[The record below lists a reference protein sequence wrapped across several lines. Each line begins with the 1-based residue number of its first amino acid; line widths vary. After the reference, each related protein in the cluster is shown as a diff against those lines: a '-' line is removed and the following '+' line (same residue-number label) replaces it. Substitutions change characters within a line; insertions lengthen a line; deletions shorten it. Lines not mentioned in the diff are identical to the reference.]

1 VSRNAFLTRSLAFPL
16 ARPRS
21 KGAMVAQVPMAPG
34 QFYAKRFA
42 IYSALGVPRIKLE
55 TWRLSVSGLVENE
68 LNLSFEEL
76 QRLPQVK
83 LTRDFH
89 CVTRWSIK
97 DVAWEGVRFREL
109 ARLAKVRSEAKWVM
123 FHCVD
128 GYTTPVPLEDA
139 MAEDSMI
146 AFKMN
151 GEPIPVEQGFPAR
164 PFIPHLYV
172 WKSAKWLTKVEFI
185 QNYEDGYWEAR
196 GYHERGSV
204 SEEERLKERKRE

>member
-1 VSRNAFLTRSLAFPL
+1 
-16 ARPRS
+16 
-21 KGAMVAQVPMAPG
+21 MVAQIPMAPG

-55 TWRLSVSGLVENE
+55 TWRLLVSGLVENE
-68 LNLSFEEL
+68 LNLPLEEL
-76 QRLPQVK
+76 QRLLQVR

-89 CVTRWSIK
+89 CVTQWSIK
-97 DVAWEGVRFREL
+97 DVAWEGVQFREL
-109 ARLAKVRSEAKWVM
+109 ARLAKVRAEASWVM
-123 FHCVD
+123 FHCAD

-146 AFKMN
+146 ALKMN
-151 GEPIPVEQGFPAR
+151 GEPLPVEQGFPAR

-172 WKSAKWLTKVEFI
+172 WKSAKWLTKIEFI
-185 QNYEDGYWEAR
+185 RNYRDGYWEAR

-204 SEEERLKERKRE
+204 SNEERLKERKRE

>member
-1 VSRNAFLTRSLAFPL
+1 
-16 ARPRS
+16 
-21 KGAMVAQVPMAPG
+21 MVAQIPIAPG

-68 LNLSFEEL
+68 LSLSFEEL
-76 QRLPQVK
+76 QHLPQVR

-89 CVTRWSIK
+89 CVTQWSIK

-109 ARLAKVRSEAKWVM
+109 ARLARVRPEAEWVM
-123 FHCVD
+123 FHCAD
-128 GYTTPVPLEDA
+128 GYTTPVPLVDA

-151 GEPIPVEQGFPAR
+151 GEAIPVEQGFPVR
-164 PFIPHLYV
+164 PLIPHLYV
-172 WKSAKWLTKVEFI
+172 WKSAKWLTKIEFMLS
-185 QNYEDGYWEAR
+185 YEDGYWEAR
-196 GYHERGSV
+196 GYHERGNV
-204 SEEERLKERKRE
+204 SKEERFKDRKQV

>member
-1 VSRNAFLTRSLAFPL
+1 
-16 ARPRS
+16 
-21 KGAMVAQVPMAPG
+21 MVAQIPIAPG

-68 LNLSFEEL
+68 LSLSFEGL
-76 QRLPQVK
+76 QHLPQVK

-89 CVTRWSIK
+89 CVTQWSIK

-109 ARLAKVRSEAKWVM
+109 AGLARVRPEAEWVM
-123 FHCVD
+123 FLCAD
-128 GYTTPVPLEDA
+128 GYTTPVPLVDA

-151 GEPIPVEQGFPAR
+151 GEAIPVEQGFPVR
-164 PFIPHLYV
+164 PLIPHLYV
-172 WKSAKWLTKVEFI
+172 WKSAKWLTKIEFTLS
-185 QNYEDGYWEAR
+185 YEDGYWEAR
-196 GYHERGSV
+196 GYHERGNV
-204 SEEERLKERKRE
+204 SKEERFKDRKQV

>member
-1 VSRNAFLTRSLAFPL
+1 
-16 ARPRS
+16 
-21 KGAMVAQVPMAPG
+21 MVAQVPMAPG

-68 LNLSFEEL
+68 LNLPFEEL

-97 DVAWEGVRFREL
+97 DVAWEGARFREL
-109 ARLAKVRSEAKWVM
+109 ARLAEVRSEAKWVM

-139 MAEDSMI
+139 MAEDSMVVL
-146 AFKMN
+146 KMN

>member
-1 VSRNAFLTRSLAFPL
+1 
-16 ARPRS
+16 
-21 KGAMVAQVPMAPG
+21 MVAQVPMAPG

-68 LNLSFEEL
+68 LSLSFEEL
-76 QRLPQVK
+76 QRLPQVN

-89 CVTRWSIK
+89 CVTQWSIK

-109 ARLAKVRSEAKWVM
+109 ARFANARCEAKWVM
-123 FHCVD
+123 FHCAD

-139 MAEDSMI
+139 MADDSII
-146 AFKMN
+146 ALKMN
-151 GEPIPVEQGFPAR
+151 GQPIPVEQGFPAR

-172 WKSAKWLTKVEFI
+172 WKSAKWLTKIEFI
-185 QNYEDGYWEAR
+185 ENYEDGYWEAC

-204 SEEERLKERKRE
+204 SKEERLKEHKQN

>member
-1 VSRNAFLTRSLAFPL
+1 
-16 ARPRS
+16 
-21 KGAMVAQVPMAPG
+21 MAPG
-34 QFYAKRFA
+34 QFYANRFA

-89 CVTRWSIK
+89 CVTKWSIK

-164 PFIPHLYV
+164 PFFPHLYV
-172 WKSAKWLTKVEFI
+172 WKSAKWLTKIEFM

-204 SEEERLKERKRE
+204 AKEERLKERKLD